1 MERDDT
7 VNARHDFCL
16 VHRTEKGKSATGEDI
31 AMKVKN
37 LMHTSLATLQISD
50 TLDIA
55 EDVMRMGRIRH
66 LPVVNAD
73 KRIVGLV
80 TQRDLFKASIS
91 SVLGLSREN
100 EHEWIGTIK
109 VKDVMTQEVITVS
122 PETEIVEAVD
132 KLLTAKFSSLPV
144 VDETGVLIGLLTETD
159 CLGCFHDLL
168 KMGTFQDV
176 LS

>member
-1 MERDDT
+1 
-7 VNARHDFCL
+7 
-16 VHRTEKGKSATGEDI
+16 
-31 AMKVKN
+31 MKVRN
-37 LMHTSLATLQISD
+37 LMHTNLVTLEVSD
-50 TLDIA
+50 TLNIA
-55 EDVMRMGRIRH
+55 EDIMRMRRIRH

-73 KRIVGLV
+73 KHIVGMV

-91 SVLGLSREN
+91 SVFGFSREK
-100 EHEWIGTIK
+100 EQKWRGTIK
-109 VKDVMTQEVITVS
+109 VKDVMTQEVTTVS
-122 PETEIVEAVD
+122 PETGLVEAVE

-168 KMGTFQDV
+168 KMGTFKDI